1 MLQLRHLTIDRDTR
15 YTRTLLGFDQQAGFD
30 NVDHLAILEH
40 VSRLYMGK
48 RSHEYIKSFLTRRT
62 AVLIAGDVE
71 TKPKEVGSRGTPQG
85 SVV

>member
-1 MLQLRHLTIDRDTR
+1 METPTIDGNTR
-15 YTRTLLGFDQQAGFD
+15 NARAVLGLDLQGDLD
-30 NVDHLAILEH
+30 NVNHSAMLKD
-40 VSRLYMGK
+40 VSSLDMGK